1 MAQRVRRAP
10 CCGLSLCLLL
20 SHAESRLPDRLVWF
34 ARGDHVWDAFILG
47 DDDVEKPVAEL
58 ERLLNA

>member
-1 MAQRVRRAP
+1 
-10 CCGLSLCLLL
+10 
-20 SHAESRLPDRLVWF
+20 
-34 ARGDHVWDAFILG
+34 VWDAFILG